1 MKTRWFMHYNKPE
14 SRRKGH
20 AVMTLHYKDV
30 CHLVRN
36 VVVNTPCES
45 HERTNQPRCVIRGW
59 ATDVVINKDG
69 VATIN

>member
-1 MKTRWFMHYNKPE
+1 
-14 SRRKGH
+14 
-20 AVMTLHYKDV
+20 MTLHFKDV
-30 CHLVRN
+30 CHMVRN

-45 HERTNQPRCVIRGW
+45 HERTSQPRCVIRGW